1 VSELAARTHAP
12 RRMAPLVLLV
22 AVFALPPLLGWL
34 YFLNPE
40 WLPQARKNHGV
51 LIQPARPVEGLT
63 VRTADGSPFDWK
75 ALDGNW
81 AILLP
86 QSGRCDDAC
95 LERLVQVRQVRR
107 ALGADRQRVERV
119 LIMEA
124 GAPLPSL
131 AGLEGTR
138 LLLVPAEA
146 RDGLAGLFAVPGGAD
161 PGTTFL
167 VDPAGGLM
175 MAHAP
180 NLPPKQMLEDLQL
193 LLKASQNWARG
204 GQYGHR

>member
-1 VSELAARTHAP
+1 MNEIAARPASQ
-12 RRMAPLVLLV
+12 RRIWPLVILALL
-22 AVFALPPLLGWL
+22 FALPPLFGWL
-34 YFLNPE
+34 FFLNPE

-51 LIQPARPVEGLT
+51 LIQPARPVEALP
-63 VRTADGSPFDWK
+63 VRTADGAPFDWK
-75 ALDGNW
+75 SLDGNW
-81 AILLP
+81 TILLP
-86 QSGRCDDAC
+86 QSGPCDDAC
-95 LERLVQVRQVRR
+95 LERLVQVRQMRR

-119 LIMEA
+119 LLMEA
-124 GAPLPSL
+124 GLPLPSL

-138 LLLVPAEA
+138 LLLVAPEAEG
-146 RDGLAGLFAVPGGAD
+146 GLAGLFTTPGGGA

-167 VDPAGGLM
+167 VDPAGGVM

-180 NLPPKQMLEDLQL
+180 SIPPKQMLEDLQL